1 MPRQA
6 RHGSKVP
13 QVSVT
18 DSAHSCH
25 VPDANA
31 VADSARARAYPAA
44 AADWYAAYEGLLPQS
59 KRISPKLS
67 STLERLVL

>member
-1 MPRQA
+1 MRRQA

-13 QVSVT
+13 QVSFT

-31 VADSARARAYPAA
+31 AADSARARAYPVA

-67 STLERLVL
+67 STLDRLVL